1 MPNLLKG
8 GTKISEI
15 FKYLLF
21 RSLDQKQ
28 PDCSFMED
36 NPFGFTPYDSGKMI
50 GNYGFK
56 EEAIKLLKEVKEEK
70 RNVGP
75 FESSK

>member
-1 MPNLLKG
+1 
-8 GTKISEI
+8 
-15 FKYLLF
+15 
-21 RSLDQKQ
+21 
-28 PDCSFMED
+28 MED